1 MERTT
6 DIVSSWCWHGGC
18 TPHRRRDHDDGC
30 RAEEDEFGMAELT
43 EDMRRLAKRAGL
55 DVVIEQFPNDVAGAA
70 ASAAKAV
77 ADLPVATN
85 PADEPWPP
93 MRVMTGA

>member
-1 MERTT
+1 
-6 DIVSSWCWHGGC
+6 
-18 TPHRRRDHDDGC
+18 
-30 RAEEDEFGMAELT
+30 MADLT

-55 DVVIEQFPNDVAGAA
+55 DIAIDQFPADVAEAA

-93 MRVMTGA
+93 MRVTTSA

>member
-1 MERTT
+1 
-6 DIVSSWCWHGGC
+6 
-18 TPHRRRDHDDGC
+18 
-30 RAEEDEFGMAELT
+30 MAELT
-43 EDMRRLAKRAGL
+43 EDMRRLALRAGL
-55 DVVIEQFPNDVAGAA
+55 GVALAQYPGDVAAAA

-93 MRVMTGA
+93 MRVATGA